1 MVQKRLTGDWSVLCW
16 TGDLSRVHR
25 CLSPPTGNPES
36 SPRTVT
42 RNSGSWQKMDGFHS
56 DSDQIKR
63 LMAHDLGD
71 TALPSSYLSFS
82 ADTYFKCPDT
92 WGITPMQILP
102 DKFSALTTS
111 ISDSA
116 PQIGTRPLRKRPHL
130 WGHISIQPAVL
141 NGKEK
146 TLSHLTLCFSVIT
159 PVMSICGPHYGLFPS
174 VFMPANRVIPSFLNG
189 GIGTISV
196 CELLKSGLH
205 LVY

>member
-1 MVQKRLTGDWSVLCW
+1 MSLHKCCWHTCAVSTHKPAVHLFQLSFYDCQDRPFMVQKGGDWSVLCW
-16 TGDLSRVHR
+16 TGDLSGVCR

-36 SPRTVT
+36 SRRTVA

-56 DSDQIKR
+56 DYSQQIKR
-63 LMAHDLGD
+63 LMEHDLAD

-92 WGITPMQILP
+92 WGITPIQTLP

-130 WGHISIQPAVL
+130 WGHISIQP
-141 NGKEK
+141 KK
-146 TLSHLTLCFSVIT
+146 KPSPISH
-159 PVMSICGPHYGLFPS
+159 S
-174 VFMPANRVIPSFLNG
+174 VFLS
-189 GIGTISV
+189 
-196 CELLKSGLH
+196 
-205 LVY
+205 